1 MPSSLYPLE
10 ILLEKNKKKLKIK
23 FNDNKSFSIS
33 SELLRV
39 ESPSAEVQ
47 QHGRNKV
54 IVKNKKDVLINN
66 VELIGNYAIKIIF
79 SDGHDSGIYTWE
91 KLLEFGLNEKKILQD
106 YYENLKSS

>member
-23 FNDNKSFSIS
+23 FNDNRTFSIS

-47 QHGRNKV
+47 GHGHKV
-54 IVKNKKDVLINN
+54 IVKNKKDVQIKKI
-66 VELIGNYAIKIIF
+66 ELIGNYAVKIVF

-106 YYENLKSS
+106 YYKSLKRI